1 MHRKHMAE
9 DLERLNFGYVYAAIH
24 NCAPYGDPKRE
35 PMQPT
40 EIVPR
45 LKPEPVDMT
54 KMSPKAQKN
63 YLFWIFQGS
72 GKSNFKK

>member
-9 DLERLNFGYVYAAIH
+9 DMERLNFGYVYAAIY
-24 NCAPYGDPKRE
+24 NCAPGDPKRE

-63 YLFWIFQGS
+63 YLFWVFQGA
-72 GKSNFKK
+72 GKKVM